1 MTGFPSPVAKRR
13 LQIQRDRRKNPSNQL
28 SVNPQRD
35 TGSVIQPRP
44 IYQYKLQT
52 VWNINPGQVQH
63 QRYPS
68 MASRDNY
75 TGAVFPA
82 GVRDRITEAGD
93 AEALRMGDSAAI
105 ETDQM
110 AVKREHC
117 RTEGRM

>member
-52 VWNINPGQVQH
+52 VWNIHPGQVQH

-75 TGAVFPA
+75 TGTVFPA
-82 GVRDRITEAGD
+82 SVRDRITEAGD
-93 AEALRMGDSAAI
+93 AEALRMNDSAAI